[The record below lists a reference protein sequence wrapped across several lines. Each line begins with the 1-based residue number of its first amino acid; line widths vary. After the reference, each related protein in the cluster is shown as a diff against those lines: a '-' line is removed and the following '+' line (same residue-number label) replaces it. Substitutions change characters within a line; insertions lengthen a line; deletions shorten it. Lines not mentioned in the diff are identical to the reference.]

1 MEASMYR
8 HSILKELCKEED
20 LILRELAK
28 DFVDQ
33 EIMPVRQQ
41 IDDDES
47 HVIVRRLLE
56 GLATLGFVK
65 AIFPEKYGGSDIRS
79 AMTLVLPL
87 EEVARGD
94 AGIAVALACCL
105 WPFFP
110 AIWAGNEAVLDHFG
124 PLFCGDELKMGCF
137 NMTEPG
143 GSGGG
148 GGCDIE
154 NPSIEGRKIRTVAN
168 LEGGEWVLNGQKMWA
183 SNSGIADA
191 YLMVCTTDPGLGDD
205 GVALIYVPGDA
216 KGLSFGTFERKAG
229 MMGDRNT
236 TTYLDNVRVPQDF
249 RVSGPGDDA
258 RHFHA
263 NLTLGRIASGAMS
276 VGCAQGAFETVL
288 DFTGDR
294 RVGNPGKPIRDHSVA
309 ACMLADMAIGIETAR
324 TAYLTGA
331 YRFDHTEEYGAIH
344 SMEQLSYAS
353 IAKVYA
359 ADMAVAV
366 TNRAMEL
373 MGSYGYVRECH
384 LEKYWRDCKMIQLW
398 EGGAQIGRF
407 DVCRPYYDLPL

>member
-1 MEASMYR
+1 MYR
-8 HSILKELCKEED
+8 HSVLKELCKEED
-20 LILRELAK
+20 LILRELAR
-28 DFVDQ
+28 DFAEQ

-41 IDDDES
+41 IDDDEH
-47 HVIVRRLLE
+47 HVIVKALLE
-56 GLATLGFVK
+56 GLANLGFLR
-65 AIFPEKYGGSDIRS
+65 AIFPEKHGGSDIQS
-79 AMTLVLPL
+79 AVTLVLPL
-87 EEVARGD
+87 EEIARGD

-105 WPFFP
+105 WPFLP
-110 AIWAGNEAVLDHFG
+110 AIWAKNEAVLDHFG
-124 PLFCGDELKMGCF
+124 PLFCGDELKIGCF

-143 GSGGG
+143 GSTGG

-154 NPSIEGRKIRTVAN
+154 NPGMEGRKIRTTAKLN
-168 LEGGEWVLNGQKMWA
+168 GHEWVLNGQKIWA
-183 SNSGIADA
+183 TNSGIADA
-191 YLMVCTTDPGLGDD
+191 YLMVCTTDPGLGDE
-205 GVALIYVPGDA
+205 GIALIYVPGDA
-216 KGLSFGTFERKAG
+216 QGLTFGAFERKAG
-229 MMGDRNT
+229 MAADRNT
-236 TTYLDNVRVPQDF
+236 TTYLDSVRVPKEF

-258 RHFHA
+258 RYFHA
-263 NLTLGRIASGAMS
+263 NLTAGRLASAAMS
-276 VGCAQGAFETVL
+276 VGSAQGAFETVL

-294 RVGNPGKPIRDHSVA
+294 AVGKTGKPIRHHSVA

-324 TAYLTGA
+324 MTYLTGA
-331 YRFDHTEEYGAIH
+331 YRFDHPEEYGAIH

-359 ADMAVAV
+359 ADMAVML

-384 LEKYWRDCKMIQLW
+384 LEKYWRDCKIIQLW